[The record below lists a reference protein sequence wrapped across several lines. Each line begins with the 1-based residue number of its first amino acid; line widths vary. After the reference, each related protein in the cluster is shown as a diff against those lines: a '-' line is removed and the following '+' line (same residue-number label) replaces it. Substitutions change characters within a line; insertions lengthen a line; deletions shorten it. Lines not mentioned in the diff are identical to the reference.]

1 VLQITP
7 TLSIALSEVEER
19 FVRASGPGGQNVN
32 KVSTA
37 VELRFP
43 VGASSLP
50 DDVKARLRT
59 LAGKRL
65 TTEDVVVIDSREHRT
80 QAMNREAARA
90 RLLALLQQAA
100 VRPRKRTA
108 TRPSRSAREKR
119 LTEKKVRGDVKRS
132 RQTRQRSDD

>member
-1 VLQITP
+1 MKLDITP
-7 TLSIALSEVEER
+7 TLTLQDGEVEEK

-37 VELRFP
+37 VELRFNI
-43 VGASSLP
+43 GASSLP
-50 DDVKARLRT
+50 DDLKARLRT

-65 TTEDVVVIDSREHRT
+65 TTGDVLLIDSREHRT

-100 VRPRKRTA
+100 VRPKRRTA
-108 TRPSRSAREKR
+108 TKPKKAAKEKR
-119 LTEKKVRGDVKRS
+119 LEVKKLRADVKR
-132 RQTRQRSDD
+132 QRGRLMDE